1 MSCLREEKKKKKKQR
16 EKSAVDFNAT
26 ITRSS
31 FQVHI
36 GGEVNEISERRRE
49 GGRERSTAFISATSR
64 LYTKMQQVL
73 APEEEFWANIDPVNM
88 CAVHTLPVFLPF
100 LSPPLGETHPPCR
113 RHGS

>member
-36 GGEVNEISERRRE
+36 GGEVNEISERGRE
-49 GGRERSTAFISATSR
+49 GEINRFHFSNFSTLYKDAAGVGSR
-64 LYTKMQQVL
+64 RR
-73 APEEEFWANIDPVNM
+73 I
-88 CAVHTLPVFLPF
+88 
-100 LSPPLGETHPPCR
+100 LGKY
-113 RHGS
+113 